1 MSEIIKNQFES
12 VIEKFNQARQEIDAK
27 YQATV
32 QVAVQRVRKKQ
43 REIRVMYS
51 MLNGNS
57 PDNMIGGM
65 A

>member
-1 MSEIIKNQFES
+1 MSEAIKNQFES
-12 VIEKFNQARQEIDAK
+12 VIEKFNQARQEAEAK

-32 QVAVQRVRKKQ
+32 QQAVMRARKKQ

-57 PDNMIGGM
+57 FDNTVGGM

>member
-12 VIEKFNQARQEIDAK
+12 VIEKFTRARHEAEAK
-27 YQATV
+27 YQATAKE
-32 QVAVQRVRKKQ
+32 AVKRVRKKQ

-57 PDNMIGGM
+57 PDNMIGGL

>member
-1 MSEIIKNQFES
+1 MSEIINKFQSVLES
-12 VIEKFNQARQEIDAK
+12 ANQARQEIEAK
-27 YQATV
+27 YQETV
-32 QVAVQRVRKKQ
+32 KVAVQRVRKKQ

-57 PDNMIGGM
+57 PDNMIGGL

>member
-12 VIEKFNQARQEIDAK
+12 VIEKFNQARQEAEAK

-32 QVAVQRVRKKQ
+32 QQAVMRVRKKQ
-43 REIRVMYS
+43 REIRVYYS